1 MSKLV
6 LDKRE
11 WFLVNVYEGTNAAKQ
26 IIINFKPI
34 FDIIMLFV
42 DDFKLNKYFPYS
54 KKDIINFLRSIN
66 NPNTLFD
73 IYGTSLAISLPFI
86 PNEDFK
92 TDMECEIYI
101 NIVFLTHRF
110 DLINTIRIRFRM
122 DTHFFTIAHFFGD
135 RNSIVNIDMT

>member
-1 MSKLV
+1 M
-6 LDKRE
+6 
-11 WFLVNVYEGTNAAKQ
+11 
-26 IIINFKPI
+26 I
-34 FDIIMLFV
+34 
-42 DDFKLNKYFPYS
+42 FKLNKCFPYS

-73 IYGTSLAISLPFI
+73 IYGTSLAIYLPFI

-101 NIVFLTHRF
+101 DIVFLTHRF
-110 DLINTIRIRFRM
+110 DLINTIRM